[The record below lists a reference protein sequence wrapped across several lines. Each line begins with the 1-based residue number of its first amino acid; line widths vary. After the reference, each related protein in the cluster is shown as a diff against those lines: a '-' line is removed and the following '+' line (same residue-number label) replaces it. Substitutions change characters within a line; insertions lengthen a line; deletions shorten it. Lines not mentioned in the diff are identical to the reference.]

1 MNDNF
6 NAHNTNNIHLL
17 DPKEQ
22 HSFSKSISMKKRFF
36 SSISSCQSNNQCNK
50 NIFGKKYKSLNTS
63 NNVNFS
69 ITINERSNVSQFN
82 LRCQKE
88 KKKILS

>member
-1 MNDNF
+1 MNDNI
-6 NAHNTNNIHLL
+6 NTHATNNIQLINH
-17 DPKEQ
+17 KEK
-22 HSFSKSISMKKRFF
+22 HSSLQAISVKKRFF